1 MLGVQHS
8 RPPTGFM
15 LQSPGSAGL
24 ADWELDRLLWS
35 RSVENIATASTT
47 ITSLAQ
53 LLDQIGNIVINDN
66 IAQQVGG
73 PDVRSSSQSFVLN
86 GSNSKIC
93 NFAFIY
99 AQVSSAVAS
108 LQYAVA
114 ELEAGNLA
122 FALQYSREAILASE
136 RAFFDPSLLHLL
148 YFPDDQKFAIYIPL
162 FLPMC
167 VPIVLS
173 LLKIV
178 SEAKKRRADKQ
189 AKSD

>member
-1 MLGVQHS
+1 M
-8 RPPTGFM
+8 
-15 LQSPGSAGL
+15 
-24 ADWELDRLLWS
+24 
-35 RSVENIATASTT
+35 
-47 ITSLAQ
+47 
-53 LLDQIGNIVINDN
+53 
-66 IAQQVGG
+66 
-73 PDVRSSSQSFVLN
+73 
-86 GSNSKIC
+86 
-93 NFAFIY
+93 
-99 AQVSSAVAS
+99 QVSSAVSS
-108 LQYAVA
+108 LQSAVA

-178 SEAKKRRADKQ
+178 SEIKQRRADKQ
-189 AKSD
+189 AKKDWETMAYLI